1 MLGLAPIAAVMPVN
15 SISSAGISS
24 SSSAYVPLSGFN
36 EVPETMDNVEYARK
50 RLDALKWMYNK
61 NLPGEN
67 EHFAYPDPAVHVESM
82 RSWSASHKQRVASE
96 LRLARDREL
105 AIKAAKN
112 RLERELKLSLAP
124 DWVRRF
130 M

>member
-1 MLGLAPIAAVMPVN
+1 MLGFAPIAAAMPVN
-15 SISSAGISS
+15 SIASAGSLSS
-24 SSSAYVPLSGFN
+24 SVAYTPFSGFN
-36 EVPETMDNVEYARK
+36 QIPEEMDNVEYARK
-50 RLDALKWMYNK
+50 RLDALKWMSSK

-82 RSWSASHKQRVASE
+82 RSWSVSHKQRVTSE

-105 AIKAAKN
+105 VIKAAQN

-130 M
+130 L